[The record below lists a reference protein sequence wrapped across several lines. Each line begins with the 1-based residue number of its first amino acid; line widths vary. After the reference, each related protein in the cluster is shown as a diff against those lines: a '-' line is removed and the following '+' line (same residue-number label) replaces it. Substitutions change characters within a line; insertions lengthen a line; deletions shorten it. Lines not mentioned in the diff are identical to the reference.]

1 MKNDNSKQYFG
12 GVTSDYKAATAKDDA
27 KRVFFK
33 KNVDGTYAMIELG
46 KTDIT
51 AGNDEVNYSGLIKY
65 DANKWSV
72 NTTTAVFDAASATL
86 DELNAP
92 YSAVTVDFN
101 ALSESLE
108 AVARHATFNSEEE
121 IGRASCRERV

>member
-1 MKNDNSKQYFG
+1 
-12 GVTSDYKAATAKDDA
+12 
-27 KRVFFK
+27 
-33 KNVDGTYAMIELG
+33 MIELG
-46 KTDIT
+46 KPILQLE
-51 AGNDEVNYSGLIKY
+51 NDEVNYSGLIKY

-108 AVARHATFNSEEE
+108 AVARHATFNSEEGAVAARTE
-121 IGRASCRERV
+121 QERYLGRYYRRRYDILVGYS